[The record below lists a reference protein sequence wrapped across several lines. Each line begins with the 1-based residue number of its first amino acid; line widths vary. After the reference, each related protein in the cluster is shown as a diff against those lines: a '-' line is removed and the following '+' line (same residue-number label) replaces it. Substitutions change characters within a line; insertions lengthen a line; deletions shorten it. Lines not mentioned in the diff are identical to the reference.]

1 MDTDFSKV
9 YKKIYG
15 SSYNSKHHK
24 IFPNHIRMIIA
35 GSSGSGKT
43 NLLMNFIMKNYIHYD
58 NIMIYTTTSYQ
69 EAYRFLRDINTEM
82 KRQTTKDIATFHSP
96 DDGIAD
102 PSELDNNKTHVL
114 IFDDAMNE
122 GQKVMTDYF
131 TRGRHNNVNVFYLCQ
146 SLHQLKKHGIRQNAN
161 IFILFQ
167 QDKKTLKYFHDTHI
181 SGDMPF
187 EEFEKICEDAWNK
200 KHGYIV
206 VNLWEDSECGRYL
219 LNYERMYTPEKYTP
233 EKYRQ
238 IHNNT

>member
-15 SSYNSKHHK
+15 SGNKSKHHE

-43 NLLMNFIMKNYIHYD
+43 NLLMNFIMDNYIHYD

-96 DDGIAD
+96 DDGIVD
-102 PSELDNNKTHVL
+102 PSELDKNKTLVL
-114 IFDDAMNE
+114 IFDDVMNE

-131 TRGRHNNVNVFYLCQ
+131 TRGRHNNVDVFYLCQ

-167 QDKKTLKYFHDTHI
+167 QDKKTLKYFYETHI
-181 SGDMPF
+181 SGDMSF
-187 EEFEKICEDAWNK
+187 NEFEKICNSAWDK
-200 KHGYIV
+200 KHGNV
-206 VNLWEDSECGRYL
+206 VINLLEDADFGRYL
-219 LNYERMYTPEKYTP
+219 LNYNNMYIPK
-233 EKYRQ
+233 K
-238 IHNNT
+238 